1 MNEEKVKDLLREKG
15 LKVTSQRLMVLNILS
30 AHGDEHLTVE
40 EIYDLA
46 KEESPEIGL
55 ATIYRT
61 VQVLLELHVIE
72 KVTFDDGFA
81 RYELNG
87 EETGSGHR
95 HHHAICTQCGKVYS
109 LETDLL
115 DTLEKQVFE
124 SLGFEVTDH
133 EVKLYGLCSARA
145 EEKRRTQWRLKL
157 EERKQR
163 Q

>member
-87 EETGSGHR
+87 EETGSGRR

-133 EVKLYGLCSARA
+133 EVKLYGLCSAC
-145 EEKRRTQWRLKL
+145 RRKAQNAMEVKT
-157 EERKQR
+157 
-163 Q
+163 

>member
-1 MNEEKVKDLLREKG
+1 MNEEKEKDLLREKG

-133 EVKLYGLCSARA
+133 EVKLYGLCSAC
-145 EEKRRTQWRLKL
+145 RRKAQNAMEVKT
-157 EERKQR
+157 
-163 Q
+163 

>member
-15 LKVTSQRLMVLNILS
+15 LKATSQRLMVLNILS

-133 EVKLYGLCSARA
+133 EVKLYGLCSAC
-145 EEKRRTQWRLKL
+145 RRKAQNAMEVKT
-157 EERKQR
+157 
-163 Q
+163 

>member
-87 EETGSGHR
+87 EDGIGPPPSPCHLYPVREGVFPGDGSSGHF
-95 HHHAICTQCGKVYS
+95 GKAGVR
-109 LETDLL
+109 
-115 DTLEKQVFE
+115 E
-124 SLGFEVTDH
+124 S
-133 EVKLYGLCSARA
+133 GL
-145 EEKRRTQWRLKL
+145 
-157 EERKQR
+157 
-163 Q
+163 

>member
-95 HHHAICTQCGKVYS
+95 HHHAICTQCGKMYS

-133 EVKLYGLCSARA
+133 EVKLYGLCSAC
-145 EEKRRTQWRLKL
+145 RRKAQNAMEVKT
-157 EERKQR
+157 
-163 Q
+163 

>member
-95 HHHAICTQCGKVYS
+95 HHHAICTQCGTVYS

-133 EVKLYGLCSARA
+133 EVKLYGLCSAC
-145 EEKRRTQWRLKL
+145 RRKAQNAMEVKT
-157 EERKQR
+157 
-163 Q
+163 

>member
-30 AHGDEHLTVE
+30 THGDEHLTVE

-46 KEESPEIGL
+46 KEESPEIGF

-133 EVKLYGLCSARA
+133 EVKLYGLCSAC
-145 EEKRRTQWRLKL
+145 RRKAQNAMEVKT
-157 EERKQR
+157 
-163 Q
+163 

>member
-1 MNEEKVKDLLREKG
+1 MNEEKVKDLLQEKG

-133 EVKLYGLCSARA
+133 EVKLYGLCSAC
-145 EEKRRTQWRLKL
+145 RRKAQNAMEVKT
-157 EERKQR
+157 
-163 Q
+163 

>member
-30 AHGDEHLTVE
+30 VHGDEHLTVE

-133 EVKLYGLCSARA
+133 EVKLYGLCSAC
-145 EEKRRTQWRLKL
+145 RRKAQNAMEVKT
-157 EERKQR
+157 
-163 Q
+163 

>member
-124 SLGFEVTDH
+124 SLGFGVTDH
-133 EVKLYGLCSARA
+133 EVKLYGLCSAC
-145 EEKRRTQWRLKL
+145 RRKAQNAMEVKT
-157 EERKQR
+157 
-163 Q
+163 

>member
-55 ATIYRT
+55 ATIYRS

-133 EVKLYGLCSARA
+133 EVKLYGLCSAC
-145 EEKRRTQWRLKL
+145 RRKAQNAMEVKT
-157 EERKQR
+157 
-163 Q
+163 

>member
-30 AHGDEHLTVE
+30 THGDEHLTVE

-133 EVKLYGLCSARA
+133 EVKLYGLCSAC
-145 EEKRRTQWRLKL
+145 RRKAQNAMEVKT
-157 EERKQR
+157 
-163 Q
+163 

>member
-30 AHGDEHLTVE
+30 AHGDEHLSVE

-133 EVKLYGLCSARA
+133 EVKLYGLCSAC
-145 EEKRRTQWRLKL
+145 RRKAQNAMEVKT
-157 EERKQR
+157 
-163 Q
+163 

>member
-15 LKVTSQRLMVLNILS
+15 LKVTSQRLMALNILS
-30 AHGDEHLTVE
+30 AHGDEQLTVE

-133 EVKLYGLCSARA
+133 EVKLYGLCSAC
-145 EEKRRTQWRLKL
+145 RRKAQNAMEVKT
-157 EERKQR
+157 
-163 Q
+163 

>member
-95 HHHAICTQCGKVYS
+95 HHHATCTQCGKVYS

-133 EVKLYGLCSARA
+133 EVKLYGLCSAC
-145 EEKRRTQWRLKL
+145 RRKAQNAMEVKT
-157 EERKQR
+157 
-163 Q
+163 

>member
-1 MNEEKVKDLLREKG
+1 MNEEKVKDLFEREKG
-15 LKVTSQRLMVLNILS
+15 LKVTSQRLMVLNIR
-30 AHGDEHLTVE
+30 APTGTKHLTVE

-124 SLGFEVTDH
+124 S
-133 EVKLYGLCSARA
+133 GL
-145 EEKRRTQWRLKL
+145 
-157 EERKQR
+157 
-163 Q
+163 

>member
-55 ATIYRT
+55 ATIYGT

-133 EVKLYGLCSARA
+133 EVKLYGLCSAC
-145 EEKRRTQWRLKL
+145 RRKAQNAMEVKT
-157 EERKQR
+157 
-163 Q
+163 

>member
-46 KEESPEIGL
+46 KGESPEIGL

-133 EVKLYGLCSARA
+133 EVKLYGLCSAC
-145 EEKRRTQWRLKL
+145 RRKAQNAMEVKT
-157 EERKQR
+157 
-163 Q
+163 

>member
-55 ATIYRT
+55 ATIYRI

-133 EVKLYGLCSARA
+133 EVKLYGLCSAC
-145 EEKRRTQWRLKL
+145 RRKAQNAMEVKT
-157 EERKQR
+157 
-163 Q
+163 

>member
-40 EIYDLA
+40 EIYDMA

-133 EVKLYGLCSARA
+133 EVKLYGLCSAC
-145 EEKRRTQWRLKL
+145 RRKAQNAMEVKT
-157 EERKQR
+157 
-163 Q
+163 

>member
-61 VQVLLELHVIE
+61 VQVLLDLPVIE
-72 KVTFDDGFA
+72 QVTFDDGCA

-133 EVKLYGLCSARA
+133 EVKLYGLCSAC
-145 EEKRRTQWRLKL
+145 RRKAQNAMEVKT
-157 EERKQR
+157 
-163 Q
+163 

>member
-15 LKVTSQRLMVLNILS
+15 LKVTSQRLMVLNI
-30 AHGDEHLTVE
+30 HVDEHLTVE

-133 EVKLYGLCSARA
+133 EVKLYGLCSAC
-145 EEKRRTQWRLKL
+145 RRKAQNAMEVKT
-157 EERKQR
+157 
-163 Q
+163 

>member
-15 LKVTSQRLMVLNILS
+15 LKVTSQRLMILNILS

-115 DTLEKQVFE
+115 DTLEKQVFK

-133 EVKLYGLCSARA
+133 EVKLYGLCSAC
-145 EEKRRTQWRLKL
+145 RRKAQNAMEVKT
-157 EERKQR
+157 
-163 Q
+163 

>member
-30 AHGDEHLTVE
+30 AYGDEHLTVE

-133 EVKLYGLCSARA
+133 EVKLYGLCSAC
-145 EEKRRTQWRLKL
+145 RRKAQNAMEVKT
-157 EERKQR
+157 
-163 Q
+163 

>member
-95 HHHAICTQCGKVYS
+95 HHHAICTQCGNVYS

-124 SLGFEVTDH
+124 SLGFEVTYH
-133 EVKLYGLCSARA
+133 EVKLYGLCSAC
-145 EEKRRTQWRLKL
+145 RRKAQNAMEVKT
-157 EERKQR
+157 
-163 Q
+163 

>member
-1 MNEEKVKDLLREKG
+1 MREKG

-133 EVKLYGLCSARA
+133 EVKLYGLCSAC
-145 EEKRRTQWRLKL
+145 RRKAQNAMEVKT
-157 EERKQR
+157 
-163 Q
+163 

>member
-95 HHHAICTQCGKVYS
+95 HHHAICTQCVKVYS

-133 EVKLYGLCSARA
+133 EVKLYGLCSAC
-145 EEKRRTQWRLKL
+145 RRKAQNAMEVKT
-157 EERKQR
+157 
-163 Q
+163 

>member
-1 MNEEKVKDLLREKG
+1 MNEEKVTALLREKG
-15 LKVTSQRLMVLNILS
+15 RKVTSQRLMVLNILS

-133 EVKLYGLCSARA
+133 EVKLYGLCSAC
-145 EEKRRTQWRLKL
+145 RRKAQNAMEVKT
-157 EERKQR
+157 
-163 Q
+163 

>member
-30 AHGDEHLTVE
+30 AHGAEHLTVE

-133 EVKLYGLCSARA
+133 EVKLYGLCSAC
-145 EEKRRTQWRLKL
+145 RRKAQNAMEVKT
-157 EERKQR
+157 
-163 Q
+163 

>member
-95 HHHAICTQCGKVYS
+95 HHHAICTQCGKVYC

-133 EVKLYGLCSARA
+133 EVKLYGLCSAC
-145 EEKRRTQWRLKL
+145 RRKAQNAMEVKT
-157 EERKQR
+157 
-163 Q
+163 

>member
-30 AHGDEHLTVE
+30 THGDEHLTVE

-72 KVTFDDGFA
+72 KVTFDDGFT

-115 DTLEKQVFE
+115 DTLEKQVFK

-133 EVKLYGLCSARA
+133 EVKLYGLCSAC
-145 EEKRRTQWRLKL
+145 RRKAQNAMEVKT
-157 EERKQR
+157 
-163 Q
+163 